1 MHDGGPYSVSWSNRV
16 PPQVVQNTDM
26 LVVTIASVQETVG
39 TLYGVAQQ
47 PPVLTGGQLDAL
59 SGAQVFL
66 KCKCFQRG
74 GAAPPG
80 DNVEGLRPCPCL
92 DGTPTVRR

>member
-1 MHDGGPYSVSWSNRV
+1 
-16 PPQVVQNTDM
+16 M

-47 PPVLTGGQLDAL
+47 PPVLTGGQLDARYPARRFF
-59 SGAQVFL
+59 SSVNTSS
-66 KCKCFQRG
+66 
-74 GAAPPG
+74 AAAWRLAG

-92 DGTPTVRR
+92 DGTPTVQR